1 MYLLREKRVL
11 MGCFDSKQWY
21 WHNSHLR
28 QYFANVSYQKDL
40 LLGRN
45 SSWNGRNAKLKASM
59 LVKTGLHVNLKVA
72 IGRHESVIGNVRNW
86 GHFGRGQVLGS
97 LGLLCNQLRTFWTS
111 SELRCILPGSLLGQ
125 ALCSK
130 YFLLETAT
138 TQQPWPLT

>member
-1 MYLLREKRVL
+1 MDKIAPETEEMPNEKHA
-11 MGCFDSKQWY
+11 C
-21 WHNSHLR
+21 N
-28 QYFANVSYQKDL
+28 
-40 LLGRN
+40 
-45 SSWNGRNAKLKASM
+45 
-59 LVKTGLHVNLKVA
+59 VKTGLHVNLKAA

-97 LGLLCNQLRTFWTS
+97 LGLLCNQVGTFWTS

-138 TQQPWPLT
+138 TQQP